1 MPAVVCF
8 TTAVHTK
15 CEGMLS
21 GDEIGKD
28 SGKNPERCFS
38 YLMTAQSVKN
48 QAKHQAELDKLFLEN
63 CTLNIR

>member
-28 SGKNPERCFS
+28 SGKEPGK
-38 YLMTAQSVKN
+38 M
-48 QAKHQAELDKLFLEN
+48 LFLPDDCSVSQDEN
-63 CTLNIR
+63 RFSS

>member
-1 MPAVVCF
+1 MPAVVYF

-28 SGKNPERCFS
+28 SGKNTERCFS
-38 YLMTAQSVKN
+38 YLMTAQSVKDE
-48 QAKHQAELDKLFLEN
+48 ASS
-63 CTLNIR
+63 

>member
-1 MPAVVCF
+1 MLAAVYF

-28 SGKNPERCFS
+28 YGKNPESCFS
-38 YLMTAQSVKN
+38 YLMTAQSVKDE
-48 QAKHQAELDKLFLEN
+48 ASS
-63 CTLNIR
+63 

>member
-21 GDEIGKD
+21 GDEIGKGSDKD
-28 SGKNPERCFS
+28 SDKSFS
-38 YLMTAQSVKN
+38 YLMTAQSVRTKTGFRHKAKL
-48 QAKHQAELDKLFLEN
+48 QA
-63 CTLNIR
+63 

>member
-1 MPAVVCF
+1 MLAAVYF

-28 SGKNPERCFS
+28 LLFLPDDC
-38 YLMTAQSVKN
+38 SVSQDEN
-48 QAKHQAELDKLFLEN
+48 IVLKLFLEN

>member
-21 GDEIGKD
+21 GDEIGKGSDKD
-28 SGKNPERCFS
+28 SDKSFS
-38 YLMTAQSVKN
+38 YLMTAQSVKTE
-48 QAKHQAELDKLFLEN
+48 ASS
-63 CTLNIR
+63 

>member
-28 SGKNPERCFS
+28 SGKNPESCFS
-38 YLMTAQSVKN
+38 YLMTAQSVK
-48 QAKHQAELDKLFLEN
+48 AEASS
-63 CTLNIR
+63 